1 LDPPYVILN
10 YKQFLNPDK
19 EAGRRSPKNAPAPEM
34 TTAAQEYL
42 HNNFTLIRVLKQTD
56 QSSISIVSDA
66 DKIFYVLK
74 QSRRTGL
81 PYRQLQE
88 LQHPALPRIYSVQET
103 DGETTVLE
111 EYINGKNLAALTAA
125 GPLPEKQVQ
134 DIALQICQAL
144 TFLHGHKILHRDI
157 KPSNIIQQ
165 PDGRVKLIDFD
176 AARTLHE
183 DAASDTRLLGTKGFA
198 PPEQYGFAQTDGRSD
213 LFALG
218 KTMAVLLGPTYHGRL
233 TPIIKKA
240 TQIDAAQ
247 RYADAAGMSRALQ
260 QSTWRY
266 AGLHYLLPGLAIL
279 LVAAG
284 IWSLGQRQLPATALP
299 AAGTSLGS
307 TLAGRDQKAND
318 PAAAKKQMADAKTAL
333 SGKPTDPEQKNA
345 AAATSD
351 PDQTADNKTAASR
364 PQVNYIPIKKGD
376 LAITYTNP
384 RTGRTLPLRMA
395 DYDNAILLPTPRDF
409 TATFTITNKSAYT
422 LKHPVLVFYKD
433 RLTARGSTALD
444 RNDKLTNLP
453 LAGQLAPGAS
463 VTATITFY
471 QLELLHPVANFLIF
485 VAADA
490 LGTAP
495 ENFYLIFW
503 EKKNQGKG
511 VDW

>member
-1 LDPPYVILN
+1 
-10 YKQFLNPDK
+10 
-19 EAGRRSPKNAPAPEM
+19 M

-42 HNNFTLIRVLKQTD
+42 QSNFTLIRVLKQTD
-56 QSSISIVSDA
+56 TASITIVSDE
-66 DKIFYVLK
+66 DKTFYVLK
-74 QSRRTGL
+74 KSRRTGL
-81 PYRQLQE
+81 PYRQLQA
-88 LQHPALPRIYSVQET
+88 LTHPALPRIYYVQET

-111 EYINGKNLAALTAA
+111 EYINGKNLASLTAA

-134 DIALQICQAL
+134 DIALQICQVL
-144 TFLHGHKILHRDI
+144 SFLHGHKILHRDI

-165 PDGRVKLIDFD
+165 PDGRIKLLDFD
-176 AARTLHE
+176 AARTLRD
-183 DAASDTRLLGTKGFA
+183 DAPNDTRLLGTKGFA

-218 KTMAVLLGPTYHGRL
+218 KTMAVLLGPDYHGRL
-233 TPIIKKA
+233 TAIIKKA

-247 RYADAAGMSRALQ
+247 RYPDADSFARALC

-266 AGLHYLLPGLAIL
+266 AGLHYLLPALAIL
-279 LVAAG
+279 LVVAGSWSVWHRRSGNLFAENNASPTAANVQTFPDAAG
-284 IWSLGQRQLPATALP
+284 KTSAGQKKKVATADGKDRNAP
-299 AAGTSLGS
+299 DTTGNMPDKESS
-307 TLAGRDQKAND
+307 TPNTG
-318 PAAAKKQMADAKTAL
+318 AKTV
-333 SGKPTDPEQKNA
+333 P
-345 AAATSD
+345 
-351 PDQTADNKTAASR
+351 SR
-364 PQVNYIPIKKGD
+364 PKVNYIPIKKGD

-384 RTGRTLPLRMA
+384 RTGRTLPLKLA

-409 TATFTITNKSAYT
+409 TVTFTITNNSAYT

-453 LAGQLAPGAS
+453 LTEQLVPGAS
-463 VTATITFY
+463 VTTTITFN
-471 QLELLHPVANFLIF
+471 QLALLNPVANFLIF
-485 VAADA
+485 VAADD

-503 EKKNQGKG
+503 TQKNQGKG